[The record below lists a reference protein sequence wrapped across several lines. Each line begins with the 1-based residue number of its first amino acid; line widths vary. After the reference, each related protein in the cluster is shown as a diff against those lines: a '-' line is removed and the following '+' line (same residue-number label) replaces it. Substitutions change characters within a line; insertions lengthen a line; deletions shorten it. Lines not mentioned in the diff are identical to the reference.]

1 MRGVLDNF
9 TEEIIETPE
18 KPAAANLFRIK
29 DDNKQDLLGEKQD
42 QAFHHAVAK
51 LLFNGIRFRKDAQ
64 TAIALLTTRVKN
76 PAEDNWKKLRRLLGY
91 LQQTITLPL
100 TMCADRV
107 NVLKW

>member
-1 MRGVLDNF
+1 MDRLLNTGGSAHIHG
-9 TEEIIETPE
+9 IINEGSARQFHGENNRDTR

-64 TAIALLTTRVKN
+64 TAIAFLTTRVRN
-76 PAEDNWKKLRRLLGY
+76 PAEDN
-91 LQQTITLPL
+91 
-100 TMCADRV
+100 
-107 NVLKW
+107 